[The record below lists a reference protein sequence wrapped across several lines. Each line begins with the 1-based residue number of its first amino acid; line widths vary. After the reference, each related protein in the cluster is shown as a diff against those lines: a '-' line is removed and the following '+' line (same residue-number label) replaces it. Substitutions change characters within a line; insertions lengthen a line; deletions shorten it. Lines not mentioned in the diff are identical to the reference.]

1 MHARSARPFKILKR
15 VGPNAYVLD
24 LPPDYGISST
34 FNTEDLVAFKGTPV
48 IPDAPFDDPLPCL
61 TLLTFPSPFLHPLI
75 YHMHVKNILMLLDEH
90 IVSTRDGRVQHF
102 LVRWRGRPISDCTWI
117 TSDELQ

>member
-1 MHARSARPFKILKR
+1 MKQ

-48 IPDAPFDDPLPCL
+48 IPDALFDDPLLDLVDIPL
-61 TLLTFPSPFLHPLI
+61 PIPTPFNLP
-75 YHMHVKNILMLLDEH
+75 YARKEH
-90 IVSTRDGRVQHF
+90 IDAIG
-102 LVRWRGRPISDCTWI
+102 
-117 TSDELQ
+117 